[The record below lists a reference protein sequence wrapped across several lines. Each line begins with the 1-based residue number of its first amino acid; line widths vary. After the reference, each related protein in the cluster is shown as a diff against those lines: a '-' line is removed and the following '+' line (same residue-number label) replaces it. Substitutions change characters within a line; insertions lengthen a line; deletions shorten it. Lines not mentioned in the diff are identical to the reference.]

1 MARTKIRSTAIEDL
15 HNAWKAVTTE
25 QRYEFIAAKYDEIVA
40 ELEHSV
46 QDNAENQQKFDY
58 GVTIERAYEDG
69 SFKLTR
75 WDERDLPPEFTR
87 LVDKHAPLLRALL
100 AGEAE
105 LDVRWNKGDREATVT
120 IVPEP
125 EPEPDESQFKKVR
138 LSFPG
143 CGTVTP
149 SNRN

>member
-1 MARTKIRSTAIEDL
+1 MARTKIRSTAIEEL

-40 ELEHSV
+40 ELERSV
-46 QDNAENQQKFDY
+46 QDNAENQAQQQFDY

-69 SFKLTR
+69 GFKLTL
-75 WDERDLPPEFTR
+75 WNERELPPEFTS

-105 LDVRWNKGDREATVT
+105 LDVRWNNGDREATVT
-120 IVPEP
+120 IIPTP
-125 EPEPDESQFKKVR
+125 DIPDIPDESHFKKVW

-143 CGTVTP
+143 
-149 SNRN
+149 SAA